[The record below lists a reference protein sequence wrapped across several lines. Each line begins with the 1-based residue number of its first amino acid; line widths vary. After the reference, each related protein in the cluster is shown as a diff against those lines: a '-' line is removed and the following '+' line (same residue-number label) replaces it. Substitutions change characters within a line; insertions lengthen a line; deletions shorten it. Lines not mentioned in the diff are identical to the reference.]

1 MKPFARRL
9 AALGVA
15 AALLA
20 GTAASSRAAAW
31 EAIEQIPGHA
41 PLTVQVGDA
50 GRIYFRVSAA
60 APLVVPVAG
69 PARLR
74 VISRIELPAH
84 NNQVVR
90 YTLTVSDGSH
100 ELERENTESS
110 ASSQVHHPDAAW
122 SLGKS
127 RKMTVDVPNGVQ
139 RVTLS
144 TSGSNVLVRLQLSA
158 PASGEQATV
167 ALTPVAASRSV
178 LVSEGE
184 KTIPYYT
191 TLAGNP
197 VRFRVVGPTTLD
209 LLTRLDFDETMR
221 GTQAY
226 RLSVA
231 EKGKSLREVNFK
243 TTKATGATYTNL
255 KDRVPSKFDH
265 FQVVI
270 SPGLHE
276 LSVNLVSP
284 AKGAVEVHAR
294 IPQPQT
300 GTEE

>member
-1 MKPFARRL
+1 MNPIARRL
-9 AALGVA
+9 AALGA
-15 AALLA
+15 AAVLLA
-20 GTAASSRAAAW
+20 GTAARSRAAAW

-41 PLTVQVGDA
+41 PLNVKVADA
-50 GRIYFRVSAA
+50 GRIYFRVSST
-60 APLVVPVAG
+60 APLVVPVTG
-69 PARLR
+69 PARLQ

-84 NNQVVR
+84 SNQVVR
-90 YTLTVSDGSH
+90 YTLVVSDGSH

-110 ASSQVHHPDAAW
+110 VSPQAHHPDAAW

-127 RKMTVDVPNGVQ
+127 RKMTVDVPNGTQ
-139 RVTLS
+139 RVTLT
-144 TSGSNVLVRLQLSA
+144 TSGPGVLVRLHLSA
-158 PASGEQATV
+158 PAGGEQATV
-167 ALTPVAASRSV
+167 SLAPVDAARSV

-191 TLAGNP
+191 TRAGSP
-197 VRFRVVGPTTLD
+197 VRFHVVGPTTLD

-226 RLSVA
+226 RLSVT

-265 FQVVI
+265 FQLVI

-276 LSVNLVSP
+276 LSVNLISP